1 MVQFSFVGK
10 TNVKV
15 LYFGC
20 VTESLGVSFS
30 WFRKSW
36 LCSCGL
42 RQERSMEDREEI
54 WQGSSNVLVVP
65 VEYSIQRQEQY
76 PEKMS
81 EHLQQAENV
90 QHREQ
95 DDRDADEI
103 IARGKH
109 HSPAE
114 LQKGLTVFTAAV
126 FIIGEMAGSGVL
138 ALPAAIVGAGWTGFG
153 MLVVCCF
160 ASGYCGTVLGRSW
173 SILRERHD
181 EYKGH
186 VRYPYPAI
194 GEKAYG
200 RWASVTVTVCI
211 NITLI
216 GKRVIFQYNLNRRK
230 RRIILHRHAT
240 CFSRSLYA

>member
-1 MVQFSFVGK
+1 
-10 TNVKV
+10 
-15 LYFGC
+15 
-20 VTESLGVSFS
+20 
-30 WFRKSW
+30 
-36 LCSCGL
+36 
-42 RQERSMEDREEI
+42 MEDREEI

-65 VEYSIQRQEQY
+65 VEYSIQHQEQY

-181 EYKGH
+181 EYK
-186 VRYPYPAI
+186 VLI
-194 GEKAYG
+194 DSIFVAYMKY
-200 RWASVTVTVCI
+200 R
-211 NITLI
+211 
-216 GKRVIFQYNLNRRK
+216 IFSIK
-230 RRIILHRHAT
+230 RRTPIKRRPRLGRRVKTAN
-240 CFSRSLYA
+240 F